1 MSSEYPRPIPA
12 TLRWSRSMAW
22 ILPVS
27 VPVNTI
33 SRNSSENGSGPSF
46 ASGPSSP
53 ASRIHHPALRSV
65 PNYFTSRAGSRTNRR
80 RTTLPFGRD
89 LTGGASKMT
98 RPPWERWI
106 KRRRLPRP
114 KTRNLPRRPTDSSL
128 VPARDSGGGMTVFRA
143 ENESGSAARRVA
155 PARAAPIRS
164 DSAWTSGS
172 SGMSQSVGTAPLKGS
187 GHRVD
192 PFGMRRFLARVALVC
207 AVTAGVLIPAQAAFA
222 QFSDVPTTYWDY
234 TQITYVAE
242 TNLWMQDYGPTVFNP
257 TTKETRSLLCSALVK
272 AYAPDQPIDP
282 TITFPDLPTSD
293 PYYPYAN
300 VCVKNDWIEPF
311 NDGRWAGGSAT
322 PKSLV
327 DRAIV
332 LAMGNLDDAVAG
344 LQNIHR
350 LNGAKYTW
358 ANERGP
364 YMQMAAWL
372 GLHFDHSGSDEK
384 LDLLS
389 STNMKRDEV
398 AYTLW
403 AAKTTTSWMI
413 SDAHMFDDITL
424 GNDSASNKV
433 NMIQY
438 AIDQIGYPYIWAGEW
453 NTKSPAGYCCGTQDQ
468 GGFDCSGFTWWVE
481 KRYEENYNAAQYHP
495 NYSGWNL
502 HERSSYDMA
511 AATAPKDQ
519 R

>member
-1 MSSEYPRPIPA
+1 
-12 TLRWSRSMAW
+12 
-22 ILPVS
+22 
-27 VPVNTI
+27 
-33 SRNSSENGSGPSF
+33 
-46 ASGPSSP
+46 
-53 ASRIHHPALRSV
+53 
-65 PNYFTSRAGSRTNRR
+65 
-80 RTTLPFGRD
+80 
-89 LTGGASKMT
+89 
-98 RPPWERWI
+98 
-106 KRRRLPRP
+106 
-114 KTRNLPRRPTDSSL
+114 
-128 VPARDSGGGMTVFRA
+128 
-143 ENESGSAARRVA
+143 
-155 PARAAPIRS
+155 
-164 DSAWTSGS
+164 
-172 SGMSQSVGTAPLKGS
+172 
-187 GHRVD
+187 
-192 PFGMRRFLARVALVC
+192 MRRFLARVALVC

-519 R
+519 RTYGELQVGNLMFFASNGGGASGVDHVAVYAGNNWMIHSNDGGPQLEWVGDGWWYDHFVYGRPLRGATGSPEAPHPTDVFAGEAPVGPTRSRPSA